1 MRYVGID
8 VGSDSHVVAAVT
20 AVAVKPTGIAED
32 AAGYAKLTQN
42 RPMQRV
48 ARPAEIATAIIFLAS
63 DLASF
68 TTGAIQVV
76 DGGVMA
82 KAG

>member
-1 MRYVGID
+1 M
-8 VGSDSHVVAAVT
+8 
-20 AVAVKPTGIAED
+20 P
-32 AAGYAKLTQN
+32 
-42 RPMQRV
+42 RV
-48 ARPAEIATAIIFLAS
+48 ARPADTPDQGSSRGNAILWLVS
-63 DLASF
+63 DAASF

>member
-1 MRYVGID
+1 MGREDILTD
-8 VGSDSHVVAAVT
+8 PRFSD
-20 AVAVKPTGIAED
+20 P
-32 AAGYAKLTQN
+32 AKLTQN

-48 ARPAEIATAIIFLAS
+48 ARPAEIANAIVFLAS

>member
-1 MRYVGID
+1 VGCRH
-8 VGSDSHVVAAVT
+8 GSSAASVAA
-20 AVAVKPTGIAED
+20 ALAGLKWRALGDGDEDVAGCAKPTQG
-32 AAGYAKLTQN
+32 
-42 RPMQRV
+42 RPMKRV
-48 ARPAEIATAIIFLAS
+48 ARPAEIANAILWLAS